1 MKFEIINPS
10 DECYIEGDDFKTIA
24 VATALLG
31 EGAYGLRQV
40 DGDLE
45 MPVLCFAG
53 FGDPNT
59 WFKKQFNETFE
70 QSFISINKN
79 ELKKAFLS
87 VHLVRERSSLN
98 DIVRY
103 AKKLAEGLK

>member
-31 EGAYGLRQV
+31 NGSYGLTQV

-45 MPVLCFAG
+45 MPILCIAG

-59 WFKKQFNETFE
+59 WFLKQFNETADQIFK
-70 QSFISINKN
+70 SINKE
-79 ELKKAFLS
+79 ELKKVLIS
-87 VHLVRERSSLN
+87 VHLLRERSSLN
-98 DIVRY
+98 DIVKY
-103 AKKLAEGLK
+103 ARILAKRIK